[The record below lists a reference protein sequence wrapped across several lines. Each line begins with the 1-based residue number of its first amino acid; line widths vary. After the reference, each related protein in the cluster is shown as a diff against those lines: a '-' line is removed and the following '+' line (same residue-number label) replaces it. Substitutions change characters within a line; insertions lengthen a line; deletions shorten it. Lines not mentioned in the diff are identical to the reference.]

1 MALEGLFLGKD
12 QRRTINETLDVK
24 FPKVGDMLDYIL
36 KQQPALLEPTEMR
49 DTKLLFPSKTYVVM
63 IQFLLKCFKADLDK
77 DNAIEAGTSVGNM
90 CLLLEHA
97 MAYEGS
103 VELHANASKAIIEI
117 GAHFP
122 EVDYIMF
129 LLSGICLLILF
140 LYYFW
145 HEHSIHR
152 W

>member
-12 QRRTINETLDVK
+12 QRRTINENFDLK
-24 FPKVGDMLDYIL
+24 FPKMGDMLDYIL
-36 KQQPALLEPTEMR
+36 KQQPALLESTEMR
-49 DTKLLFPSKTYVVM
+49 DAKIIFPSKTYVAM
-63 IQFLLKCFKADLDK
+63 IQFLLKCFKADLDQN
-77 DNAIEAGTSVGNM
+77 NAVDRTPEVRASVENM

-122 EVDYIMF
+122 EVD
-129 LLSGICLLILF
+129 SICL
-140 LYYFW
+140 
-145 HEHSIHR
+145 
-152 W
+152 